1 MCINDKLVE
10 EQFNL
15 AQAYPEKYG
24 VTLQA
29 IIQTN
34 KGLTLKLNAIEGLP
48 VISGI
53 LIEKLD

>member
-1 MCINDKLVE
+1 MYINDTLIEKQL
-10 EQFNL
+10 NL

-29 IIQTN
+29 TIQTK